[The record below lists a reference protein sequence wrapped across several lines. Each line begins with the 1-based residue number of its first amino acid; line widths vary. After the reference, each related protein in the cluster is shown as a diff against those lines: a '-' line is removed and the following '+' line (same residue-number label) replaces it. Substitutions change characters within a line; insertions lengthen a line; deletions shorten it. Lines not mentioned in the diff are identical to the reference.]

1 MTELYGAFR
10 YRTEQMTSL
19 FIPLRFETK
28 QMTCPTVT
36 TPYPPKTNDLTPQ
49 DETMRRSTSPR
60 LYAQVAQ
67 FPTCSQLRIW
77 RRENGI
83 PVGLGVIDSQASEED
98 LIREFASAMPKPG
111 EGKIQFKLRAID
123 ITGQEM
129 GQEINLTISEHHPAL
144 QRRPNK

>member
-1 MTELYGAFR
+1 MTQQSTQR
-10 YRTEQMTSL
+10 IKTS
-19 FIPLRFETK
+19 
-28 QMTCPTVT
+28 QH
-36 TPYPPKTNDLTPQ
+36 KTNDMPYRNSSIPAKTSDLTPQ
-49 DETMRRSTSPR
+49 DETMRQSTSPR

-129 GQEINLTISEHHPAL
+129 GQEINLTISDHHPAL